1 MLECCCVGV
10 VFLPLYPFLSACVSM
25 AVYGFSY
32 NYVLYLFWVLKK
44 PHYAVNVVFYAAC
57 HCF

>member
-1 MLECCCVGV
+1 
-10 VFLPLYPFLSACVSM
+10 
-25 AVYGFSY
+25 
-32 NYVLYLFWVLKK
+32 VLYLFWVLKK